1 MKRLLTLF
9 LLACLCLAGC
19 TAEGDYVPTGGGL
32 SDGTT
37 ATQGPITEQP
47 QSLTFTYH
55 ADKGFHPY
63 KTTDPTNRALF
74 SLIYQGLFAVDE
86 NYAVTPIL
94 CKEYEMSADMRSY
107 TFYLDKATFSDGRF
121 ITAQDVVASLRSAR
135 SQGYYAGRFTHI
147 RTIDATSD
155 KGVTITLDTPCDN
168 LPMLLDIPIIP
179 ANQLESPTPLGSG
192 PYMLE
197 DTDSGK
203 RLRRQTAWWCNLPIL
218 GNVQI
223 IPLEKGESPSQIRD
237 LFEFSQLSM
246 VCTDPGSDA
255 YVDFRGDYEL
265 WESENGLFLY
275 LACNKESKIFS
286 NSDIRRALTH
296 AIDRDFLVKEFFRGF
311 AHSATLPASPSF
323 PHYKETLAE
332 RYGYDAKVFADA
344 VQKAQLEENE
354 ENVVIFLVNQDDSRR
369 LRVARKIAGMLEAG
383 GLQVTLTA
391 LPGKEFRE
399 ALAEGEY
406 DLYMGQTKLSP
417 NMDLTEFFAEDGSL
431 SYGGMTDVA
440 AYALCLEALAN
451 SGNYESLHKQVMEEG
466 WLCPILFRSYAVYG
480 RRGQLSGLTP
490 ARDNLFYY
498 SLGKTM
504 LEAQRS
510 EE

>member
-1 MKRLLTLF
+1 MKRLLTL
-9 LLACLCLAGC
+9 LLVACLCFAGC
-19 TAEGDYVPTGGGL
+19 AAEDEYVPTGNGL

-37 ATQGPITEQP
+37 PTQGPITQDP
-47 QSLTFTYH
+47 QGLTLTYY

-86 NYAVTPIL
+86 NYAVTPML
-94 CKEYEMSADMRSY
+94 CKEFRMSADMRSY
-107 TFYLDKATFSDGRF
+107 TFYLERATFSDGRYV
-121 ITAQDVVASLRSAR
+121 TAQDVVASLRAAR
-135 SQGYYAGRFTHI
+135 SGGYYAGRFTHI
-147 RTIDATSD
+147 RTIDPTD
-155 KGVTITLDTPCDN
+155 DNGVTITLDTPCDS

-179 ANQLESPTPLGSG
+179 ADQLENPAPLGSG

-203 RLRRQTAWWCNLPIL
+203 QLRRQAAWWCNLQLL
-218 GNVQI
+218 GNTQI
-223 IPLEKGESPSQIRD
+223 ISLEKGESSSQIRD

-246 VCTDPGSDA
+246 VCTDPGSDS

-275 LACNKESKIFS
+275 LACNKESKVFS
-286 NSDIRRALTH
+286 KSAIRKALTH
-296 AIDRDFLVKEFFRGF
+296 AIDRDYLVKEFFRGF

-332 RYGYDAKVFADA
+332 RYGYDPEVFAQA
-344 VQKAQLEENE
+344 VEQVALEDNT
-354 ENVVIFLVNQDDSRR
+354 VIFLVNQDDSRR
-369 LRVARKIAGMLEAG
+369 LRAARRIADMLEAG
-383 GLQVTLTA
+383 GLQVTLSA
-391 LPGKEFRE
+391 LPGAEFRE
-399 ALAEGEY
+399 ALKEGEF

-440 AYALCLEALAN
+440 AYAMSLEALAN
-451 SGNYESLHKQVMEEG
+451 SGNYESLHKLVMEEG
-466 WLCPILFRSYAVYG
+466 QLCPILFRSYAVYG

-490 ARDNLFYY
+490 ARDNIFYY

-504 LEAQRS
+504 LEAQLS
-510 EE
+510 E